1 MMKVLLAI
9 AIMLLPGVAWGQG
22 SNGLFDGV
30 GSGGGTTT
38 YIRPDGSGG
47 YIATQPQPP
56 SPSIINR
63 NGYQTDPYDR
73 NIRALNSILGGQCGG
88 DPAACD

>member
-9 AIMLLPGVAWGQG
+9 AIMLLPGVAWAGG
-22 SNGLFDGV
+22 GLFDGV
-30 GSGGGTTT
+30 RSGNTT
-38 YIRPDGSGG
+38 YIQPNGSGG
-47 YIATQPQPP
+47 YIATTPQPP

-63 NGYQTDPYDR
+63 DGYQTDPYDR

>member
-9 AIMLLPGVAWGQG
+9 AIISFALLGMLTPGVAWAG

-30 GSGGGTTT
+30 GSAGGTT

-47 YIATQPQPP
+47 YTVTQPSYPSA

-63 NGYQTDPYDR
+63 DGYQTQPFNGRMIKSICPTCNDR
-73 NIRALNSILGGQCGG
+73 Y
-88 DPAACD
+88 